1 MKHRRSIP
9 RTQRGFTLVEILVTT
24 AIFAIIMIA
33 ALSVYDQ
40 SNKVFKTSTEQ
51 ADMQQSTRIGF
62 DKLVSDVRMAGF
74 DYSRGGTPVTAG
86 TFAQPDE
93 QIEYAGPTAI
103 AFRANFN
110 YTSASAQ
117 GNGLEP
123 TYTPYDPAT
132 KGAIFPYVTTSNDEI
147 VVYALKSAD
156 TTKNTST
163 IKFYADTDIPRS
175 GYPGSP
181 SAGKEKLV
189 TVSGIDTTN
198 ANPPYTLYRI
208 TVSDLLATPPRAG
221 TPVAENIRALHFFY
235 YTDPKGTTILKDPA
249 SQSTPQADIT
259 TGRDAGG
266 TTFSTTYSVTLPD
279 GSTATY
285 NTGAI
290 GGDGQYDANN
300 SATANVDDRNMRAT
314 IQAIKVDLTGMNANP
329 DSKYTNATETIAA
342 IKSYRQYQLSA
353 LIVPRNLGL
362 TGFPEPSYTPPGPPT
377 ITGVC
382 VSACAVPVVCWSAP
396 TTGGPVLQYR
406 LEWDTST
413 GGSFSNGVNITDMNI
428 SSYVVGDDGV
438 MDPSLTWYYRMTA
451 QNDNGSSV
459 PSDLVAISPKNMTRP
474 LPPSGLK
481 ATTATAPAATTPGN
495 VDYAIGLTWNSP
507 TKNDP
512 AKSGSNCTGGGCATD
527 GSTIPPQ
534 EVIRYKVIR
543 GLTPTFDPTKGE
555 GVTVLDISTKS
566 QPAVVAPGS
575 TVLWRDTAAG
585 SNSIFPP
592 GTCVP
597 YYYRVL
603 AQDRCA
609 ANPNY
614 NASGQ
619 TNDSVSDWAPVVGN
633 LAQVSG
639 QAYDAGPGVQASAP
653 ATVSFGASSACPAI
667 GTCTIY
673 LNWSQV
679 GTDNAGNAIGVD
691 KYRIQRFK
699 KIITDPDYTA
709 DTTFGTGGYVDQSG
723 QSQINSGI
731 LAYTDS
737 AAAADSNGQPLYYK
751 YIVTAND
758 CRLGIDSAP
767 AYYPPLCSVNPV
779 IVQVGAQSNTSTG
792 DSPSQAYVF
801 NSGDTITVTPPVS
814 GGITISKVKFTVY
827 NYPSLTLVDDYPV
840 ITTAPFRYAWSDRS
854 DLSVYYVKIEVTS
867 SSGCTETHVKYVQDQ
882 QAASCSFQ
890 SQTAPVPTESTS
902 GATVT
907 ATTASP
913 QFTITNG
920 ASDTMTMNGQS
931 YSLTFA
937 DPDGNHSDIKLIS
950 VQFSTVVAG
959 VTNTWT
965 DTLTTPATPGTV
977 TRFFPNA
984 SPVLTTASAGTL
996 KVTIKWQYAKKDS
1009 SGKDRSP
1016 ISISPLTKFCIG
1028 YTIPSEAGVAK
1039 KCNAVGR
1046 AVTTANPVSCD

>member
-1 MKHRRSIP
+1 MKHRRSTP

-51 ADMQQSTRIGF
+51 ADLQQSTRIGF
-62 DKLVSDVRMAGF
+62 DKLVSDLRMAGF
-74 DYSRGGTPVTAG
+74 DYSRGGIPNGAG

-103 AFRANFN
+103 VFRANFN

-123 TYTPYDPAT
+123 AYTPYDPAT
-132 KGAIFPYVTTSNDEI
+132 KAAIFPYVTTSNTEI
-147 VVYALKSAD
+147 VIYALKSAD

-163 IKFYADTDIPRS
+163 IKFYADTDIPRHA
-175 GYPGSP
+175 YPGSP
-181 SAGKEKLV
+181 TNGVEQTV

-198 ANPPYTLYRI
+198 ANPPYTLYRM
-208 TVSDLLATPPRAG
+208 TVADVLNGSAG

-235 YTDPKGTTILKDPA
+235 YTDPKGTTLLKDPA
-249 SQSTPQADIT
+249 NPTADIT
-259 TGRDAGG
+259 TGHDAGG
-266 TTFSTTYSVTLPD
+266 NTFPTTYTVTLPD
-279 GSTATY
+279 GTSTTY

-300 SATANVDDRNMRAT
+300 SNTVNVGDRNMRAL
-314 IQAIKVDLTGMNANP
+314 IQSIKVDLTGINANP
-329 DSKYTNATETIAA
+329 DAKYTNPTETIGA

-382 VSACAVPVVCWSAP
+382 VSACAVPVICWSPP

-406 LEWDTST
+406 IAWDTST
-413 GGSFSNGVNITDMNI
+413 GGSFSSGVNITDMTIN
-428 SSYVVGDDGV
+428 SYVIGDDGV

-459 PSDLVAISPKNMTRP
+459 PSDLVAISPTNRTRP
-474 LPPSGLK
+474 LPPSGLAATK
-481 ATTATAPAATTPGN
+481 ATTQAAITPGN
-495 VDYAIGLTWNSP
+495 VDYAIGLSWFAPSQ
-507 TKNDP
+507 NDP

-527 GSTIPPQ
+527 GTTIPPQ
-534 EVIRYKVIR
+534 EVIRYKVAR
-543 GLTPTFDPTKGE
+543 GLTSTFDPTKGE
-555 GVTVLDISTKS
+555 GVIILDISSKS

-575 TVLWRDTAAG
+575 SVPWRDTAAG
-585 SNSIFPP
+585 LSSLFPP

-609 ANPNY
+609 ANPKY

-619 TNDSVSDWAPVVGN
+619 TSDSVSDWSPAVGS
-633 LAQVSG
+633 LTQVSG
-639 QAYDAGPGVQASAP
+639 QAYDAGPTVKASAP
-653 ATVSFGASSACPAI
+653 ATVNIGAASLCPAI

-699 KIITDPDYTA
+699 KIVTDPDYTL
-709 DTTFGTGGYVDQSG
+709 DTSFGTGGYLDQSG
-723 QSQINSGI
+723 KSQINTGI
-731 LAYTDS
+731 LSYTDS
-737 AAAADSNGQPLYYK
+737 PPGADSNGQPLYYK

-767 AYYPPLCSVNPV
+767 AYYPPLCAPQINPD
-779 IVQVGAQSNTSTG
+779 IQQNGAKSATSG
-792 DSPSQAYVF
+792 DSPSQAWVF
-801 NSGDTITVTPPVS
+801 NSGDTITVKPAS
-814 GGITISKVKFTVY
+814 GGVAITKVVFSLYT
-827 NYPSLTLVDDYPV
+827 YPGLVLVDTKTPAASPNFVYTYGDQ
-840 ITTAPFRYAWSDRS
+840 SDNQT
-854 DLSVYYVKIEVTS
+854 YYMKMDITS
-867 SSGCTETHVKYVQDQ
+867 STPCTETHVKYIQDQ
-882 QAASCSFQ
+882 PAASCSFQ
-890 SQTAPVPTESTS
+890 NQAAPVPGESAGQGSALIATS
-902 GATVT
+902 TMA
-907 ATTASP
+907 
-913 QFTITNG
+913 ITNG
-920 ASDTMTMNGQS
+920 GADTMTLNSQS
-931 YSLTFA
+931 YQLTFI
-937 DPDGNHSDIKLIS
+937 DPDGNHADIKLLS
-950 VQFSTVVAG
+950 VTFSTVVSG
-959 VTNTWT
+959 TTNVWT
-965 DTLTTPATPGTV
+965 DTLTTPPGPSTI
-977 TRFFPNA
+977 THFFPTA
-984 SPVLTTASAGTL
+984 SPVLTVAASGTL
-996 KVTIKWQYAKKDS
+996 TVTVKWTYSKQDNGSPPKNRPPIAK
-1009 SGKDRSP
+1009 SP
-1016 ISISPLTKFCIG
+1016 MTKFCIG
-1028 YTIPSEAGVAK
+1028 YTIPSEAGVVK
-1039 KCNAVGR
+1039 KCNAVGQ
-1046 AVTTANPVSCD
+1046 AASSLNPTSCD

>member
-1 MKHRRSIP
+1 MKHRRSTP

-51 ADMQQSTRIGF
+51 ADLQQSTRIGF
-62 DKLVSDVRMAGF
+62 DKLVSDLRMAGF
-74 DYSRGGTPVTAG
+74 DYSRGGIPNGAG

-103 AFRANFN
+103 VFRANFN

-123 TYTPYDPAT
+123 AYTPYDPST
-132 KGAIFPYVTTSNDEI
+132 KAAIFPYVTTSNTEI
-147 VVYALKSAD
+147 VIYALKSAD

-163 IKFYADTDIPRS
+163 IKFYADTDIPRHA
-175 GYPGSP
+175 YPGSP
-181 SAGKEKLV
+181 TNGVEQTV

-198 ANPPYTLYRI
+198 ANPPYTLYRM
-208 TVSDLLATPPRAG
+208 TVADVLNGSAG

-235 YTDPKGTTILKDPA
+235 YTDPKGTTLLKDPA
-249 SQSTPQADIT
+249 NPTADIT
-259 TGRDAGG
+259 TGHDAGG
-266 TTFSTTYSVTLPD
+266 NTFNTTYTVTLPD
-279 GSTATY
+279 GTSTTY

-300 SATANVDDRNMRAT
+300 SNTVNVGDRNMRAL
-314 IQAIKVDLTGMNANP
+314 IQAIKVDLTGINANP
-329 DSKYTNATETIAA
+329 DAKYTNPTETIGA

-382 VSACAVPVVCWSAP
+382 VSACAVPVICWSPP

-406 LEWDTST
+406 IEWDTATS
-413 GGSFSNGVNITDMNI
+413 GSFSSGVNITDMTIN
-428 SSYVVGDDGV
+428 SYVIGDDGV

-459 PSDLVAISPKNMTRP
+459 PSDLVAISPTNRTRP
-474 LPPSGLK
+474 LPPSGLAATK
-481 ATTATAPAATTPGN
+481 ATSQAAITPGN
-495 VDYAIGLTWNSP
+495 VDYAIRLAWNAP
-507 TKNDP
+507 TQNDP

-527 GSTIPPQ
+527 GTTIPPQ
-534 EVIRYKVIR
+534 EVIRYKVAR
-543 GLTPTFDPTKGE
+543 GLTSTFDPTKGE
-555 GVTVLDISTKS
+555 GVTILDISTKS

-575 TVLWRDTAAG
+575 PVSWSDTAAG
-585 SNSIFPP
+585 SSSIFPP

-619 TNDSVSDWAPVVGN
+619 TSDSVSDWSPAVGS
-633 LAQVSG
+633 LTQVMG

-653 ATVSFGASSACPAI
+653 ATISVDTVKSSCPAI

-673 LNWSQV
+673 LNWAQV
-679 GTDNAGNAIGVD
+679 GTDNAGHAIGVD

-699 KIITDPDYTA
+699 KIITDTDYTA
-709 DTTFGTGGYVDQSG
+709 DTAFGVAGVASLAG

-731 LAYTDS
+731 ITYPDS
-737 AAAADSNGQPLYYK
+737 APAADSNGQPLYYK

-779 IVQVGAQSNTSTG
+779 IVEAGAQSAAVSG

-814 GGITISKVKFTVY
+814 GGVTISKVKFTVY
-827 NYPSLTLVDDYPV
+827 NYPSLTLVDDFPE
-840 ITTAPFRYAWSDRS
+840 ITTAPFKYTWSDRS

-867 SSGCTETHVKYVQDQ
+867 SANCKETHIKYVQDQ
-882 QAASCSFQ
+882 QAVGCSFQ
-890 SQTAPVPTESTS
+890 NQTAPVPTESTS
-902 GATVT
+902 GNTTT
-907 ATTASP
+907 ATTSSP

-920 ASDTMTMNGQS
+920 GTDTMTMNGQS
-931 YSLTFA
+931 YSLTFR
-937 DPDGNHSDIKLIS
+937 DPDGNHSDITLIS
-950 VQFSTVVAG
+950 VAFSTVVSG
-959 VTNTWT
+959 TTNTWT
-965 DTLTTPATPGTV
+965 DILTTPATPGTV

-996 KVTIKWQYAKKDS
+996 KVTIKWQYSKQDS
-1009 SGKDRSP
+1009 GGHNRP
-1016 ISISPLTKFCIG
+1016 ALTVSPLTKFCIG
-1028 YTIPSEAGVAK
+1028 YTIPSEAGVVK
-1039 KCNAVGR
+1039 KCNAVGQ
-1046 AVTTANPVSCD
+1046 ASTSANPNSCD